1 MAGRSTSW
9 LTRPLATLVAAA
21 CLGGASAADPGA
33 AASAAGAS
41 APAAGASA
49 PAAGASAG
57 EPGASAG
64 GEAEVEAWVGQ
75 LGAKE
80 FARREAAAR
89 SLVAA
94 GAAAT
99 EAVEGA
105 IRGGDLEVAS
115 RGLEVLLEMLD
126 AADEA
131 SGAAAE
137 QSLSRLAGSGDEPV
151 RRLAAAAL
159 EFHRLGRSATARER
173 LEACGAAF
181 RERPAVEGR
190 GLEVEFGPGWRGGAA
205 DIHLIADVQGLTAVS
220 LHGVPVD
227 ADALAVLGGLRGVQ
241 RIDLFGTG
249 VGPAEARLLAERLP
263 DARIDVRRGGRL
275 GVSST
280 AFGGRCE
287 IRTVEPGSAADQAGL
302 RSGDVVL
309 SIDGADVA
317 SFDELTTRLGES
329 APGDVVRLIVARRG
343 GTADGEPE
351 RIECQ
356 VRLDAW

>member
-9 LTRPLATLVAAA
+9 LIRPLATLIAAA
-21 CLGGASAADPGA
+21 CLGGACACVVGV
-33 AASAAGAS
+33 AAGS
-41 APAAGASA
+41 DPD
-49 PAAGASAG
+49 
-57 EPGASAG
+57 
-64 GEAEVEAWVGQ
+64 VEAWVGQ

-94 GAAAT
+94 GAAAIDAVQ
-99 EAVEGA
+99 EAIG
-105 IRGGDLEVAS
+105 GGDLEVAT
-115 RGLEVLLEMLD
+115 RGLEVLQQMLD
-126 AADEA
+126 AADDA
-131 SGAAAE
+131 TGAAAE
-137 QSLSRLAGSGDEPV
+137 RSLTRLAGGGDESV
-151 RRLAAAAL
+151 RRLATAAL

-173 LEACGAAF
+173 LAALGAAF

-190 GLEVEFGPGWRGGAA
+190 GLEVELGPGWRGGMA
-205 DIHLIADVQGLTAVS
+205 DIHLVADLQGLAAVS

-227 ADALAVLGGLRGVQ
+227 ADTLAVLGSLRGVQ
-241 RIDLFGTG
+241 RLDLFGTG

-309 SIDGADVA
+309 SIDGAEVA